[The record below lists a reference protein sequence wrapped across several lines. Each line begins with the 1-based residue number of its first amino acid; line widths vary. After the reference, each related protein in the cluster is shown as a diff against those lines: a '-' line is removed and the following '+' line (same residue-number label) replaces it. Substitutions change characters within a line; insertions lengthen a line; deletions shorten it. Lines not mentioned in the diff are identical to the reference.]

1 MLWRVE
7 RPHSREEPNSMA
19 DSVED
24 ALILLNSDSI
34 ADRFNAARFFVG
46 NKHPELKPVLVERRR
61 KERVRH
67 IKMALNQ
74 AINGIDVVVSSS
86 SPEMM
91 DGDASTEKELRR
103 YLKAQA
109 IYEFSGTVIHE
120 LSKRIGLL
128 EASLLAE
135 FPSFPESSS
144 ENSLNNLKA
153 VFRGIEN
160 IQRSAEAPKSSEF
173 DLSQLI
179 QEIVY
184 SEDQFSDIVF
194 NFEGVQPCIIRCD
207 ESILHLALSN
217 GVRNS
222 IEAVK
227 QIHGYTELN
236 NIVICWG
243 KNDHDIWVSIIDN
256 GVGLGGDP
264 REAFKTGSTNK
275 DGHIGFGLGIL
286 SQCMETLGGYAE
298 LSNVES
304 GGAQLILRWNKE
316 Q

>member
-1 MLWRVE
+1 
-7 RPHSREEPNSMA
+7 MA
-19 DSVED
+19 DSLEE
-24 ALILLNSDSI
+24 ALRLLNSDSI
-34 ADRFNAARFFVG
+34 ADRFNAARFFVV
-46 NKHPELKPVLVERRR
+46 NKHPEYKPALVERRK

-74 AINGIDVVVSSS
+74 AINGIDVIGSNSSS
-86 SPEMM
+86 ETIGYDP
-91 DGDASTEKELRR
+91 STEKELRR

-109 IYEFSGTVIHE
+109 IHEFSGTVIHE

-128 EASLLAE
+128 EANLLAE
-135 FPSFPESSS
+135 FPNFPESSS
-144 ENSLNNLKA
+144 ENSFKNLKA

-160 IQRSAEAPKSSEF
+160 IQRSADAPKSSEF

-179 QEIVY
+179 QEIVCA
-184 SEDQFSDIVF
+184 EDHSSDIVF
-194 NFEGVQPCIIRCD
+194 NFEGAQPCIIRCD
-207 ESILHLALSN
+207 QSILHLALSN

-227 QIHGYTELN
+227 QIHDYTELN

-243 KNDHDIWVSIIDN
+243 TNDHDIWISIIDN
-256 GVGLGGDP
+256 GVGLDGDP
-264 REAFKTGSTNK
+264 KEAFKTGSTNK

-298 LSNVES
+298 LSNVVS